1 MEFFT
6 IFVIVTV
13 AVFALVAGMGM
24 WATVPLLDGDTDI
37 RNTRA
42 DNRRVEKLTREK
54 MRHRRE
60 MSRIRRNRRNRR

>member
-6 IFVIVTV
+6 IFVIVTT
-13 AVFALVAGMGM
+13 AVFIIMAGMGI

-60 MSRIRRNRRNRR
+60 MSRIRRNRRNWR